1 MLCTLHTPQARIA
14 VSPLAWS
21 RQERRGH
28 FPTLDL
34 PLLPLDP
41 SKVDIHSMLK
51 PIHIARLLRRLQ
63 VLAQLAFC
71 SNA

>member
-1 MLCTLHTPQARIA
+1 MRFGTHRQLPYLAKKIANFLHEYFRP
-14 VSPLAWS
+14 
-21 RQERRGH
+21 H

-41 SKVDIHSMLK
+41 SKVDIHGMLK